1 MREGGEMPAGERG
14 VERESEVEEVRDG
27 DHEGTVRK
35 EVAALTATTRRA
47 GVMLSEGDG
56 GKG

>member
-1 MREGGEMPAGERG
+1 MPVGERED
-14 VERESEVEEVRDG
+14 ERESEVEEVRDG

-47 GVMLSEGDG
+47 GVMLSDGDG
-56 GKG
+56 GKA